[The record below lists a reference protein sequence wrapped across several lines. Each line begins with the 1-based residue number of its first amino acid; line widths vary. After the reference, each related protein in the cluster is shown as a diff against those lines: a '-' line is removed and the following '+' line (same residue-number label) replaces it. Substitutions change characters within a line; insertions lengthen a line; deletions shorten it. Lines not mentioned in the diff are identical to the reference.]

1 MATATLNPIYQH
13 VRGKS
18 NKRDDKVN
26 RVRNGKQQLYTPAPN
41 TKPASKA
48 QKAHRK
54 EFGNINAIVNVLV
67 ANPIESAAAEQRM
80 NKLNRKLPKNQQFK
94 TVHQF
99 LYSEVKAQLA
109 KQNAAKACKTE
120 KEVLL
125 PRGVKLHINPF
136 TDLTAAEL
144 YEILKARYAVFTLEQ
159 HIIYLD
165 EDNID
170 YTATHV
176 CLRRQA
182 QVIAYARLFHATD
195 DPQTTMRI
203 GRMLTTDRGKGFGR
217 FLMQQ
222 LIDEAKRQGATTLI
236 LHAQLPAVPFYEHFG
251 FQTTGEPFLEADLQH
266 ILMQREL

>member
-1 MATATLNPIYQH
+1 MARATLNPIYQQVH
-13 VRGKS
+13 GKPD
-18 NKRDDKVN
+18 KRDDKVN
-26 RVRNGKQQLYTPAPN
+26 RYRNGKLQIYTPAPN
-41 TKPASKA
+41 TKPASGA
-48 QKAHRK
+48 QKSHRK
-54 EFGNINAIVNVLV
+54 EFGKISSIVNVLI
-67 ANPIESAAAEQRM
+67 ANPDEYQAAEIRM
-80 NKLNRKLPKNQQFK
+80 KKINRTLPKSQRFE

-99 LYSEVKAQLA
+99 LYNEVKAQLA
-109 KQNAAKACKTE
+109 KQNAAKARKAE

-144 YEILKARYAVFTLEQ
+144 YEILKARYSVFTLEQ

-170 YTATHV
+170 YIATHV

-182 QVIAYARLFHATD
+182 QVIAYARLFHDPD
-195 DPQTTMRI
+195 DPQTTLRI
-203 GRMLTTDRGKGFGR
+203 GRMLTADRGKGFGR

-251 FQTTGEPFLEADLQH
+251 FQTSGEPFLEADIQH
-266 ILMQREL
+266 ILMQRDL